1 MQKAPRNHALK
12 LDAATPASAVDH
24 ASAVTDSSQSA
35 RSRAATKPIHM
46 EIVLL
51 WLDDLDD
58 LVICGAH
65 LWEGLRQRLLQIGL
79 AAALLLAL
87 CELSMTALAWSAALA
102 GVAASSVSAWF
113 FGAFCIL
120 LQRLDAGRQPF
131 A

>member
-1 MQKAPRNHALK
+1 
-12 LDAATPASAVDH
+12 
-24 ASAVTDSSQSA
+24 
-35 RSRAATKPIHM
+35 M

-65 LWEGLRQRLLQIGL
+65 LWEGLRRLLLQIGL

-87 CELSMTALAWSAALA
+87 CELSVMTLAWSPALA

-113 FGAFCIL
+113 FGAFCMV
-120 LQRLDAGRQPF
+120 LQRLDMGRQVI